1 MNFLY
6 IILMAQPKGGQ
17 SPITSFLPII
27 LIVGVFYFFMIRPQ
41 MKKQKDEKKF
51 RENLQKGDSVVTI
64 GGIHGKIVEI
74 EAATILVEVAMGTR
88 IRFEKA
94 AVSMNQSA
102 SLVTDSKA

>member
-1 MNFLY
+1 
-6 IILMAQPKGGQ
+6 MAQPKGGQ
-17 SPITSFLPII
+17 SPIASFLPII

-64 GGIHGKIVEI
+64 GGIHGKIIEI